1 MTWKR
6 TDHGH
11 PTSNSHPASAAGDPP
26 PPTMAPG
33 WIPPPGRTRDVE
45 SRSARPRDSGGG
57 APWGGVRRRACP
69 PRPCT
74 FMLALRTSVAG
85 GCMGG
90 SMLHV
95 TGRSEVRRG
104 SGGNATSSR
113 AGGCHTCDMPV
124 NGRDKAIVGSMGRRC
139 VSTSSSLNTTYVTD
153 YTSSIGRTS
162 SSRGARSIGDSM
174 PALSS
179 AR

>member
-1 MTWKR
+1 MGGYPET
-6 TDHGH
+6 GM
-11 PTSNSHPASAAGDPP
+11 PTTPMYLHAGPP
-26 PPTMAPG
+26 N
-33 WIPPPGRTRDVE
+33 I
-45 SRSARPRDSGGG
+45 GGG
-57 APWGGVRRRACP
+57 RVH
-69 PRPCT
+69 
-74 FMLALRTSVAG
+74 
-85 GCMGG
+85 GG

-162 SSRGARSIGDSM
+162 SSRGARSIGVSM

>member
-1 MTWKR
+1 M
-6 TDHGH
+6 
-11 PTSNSHPASAAGDPP
+11 
-26 PPTMAPG
+26 
-33 WIPPPGRTRDVE
+33 
-45 SRSARPRDSGGG
+45 
-57 APWGGVRRRACP
+57 GGVSGDGHAHHAHVPSCWPSEHRWRAG
-69 PRPCT
+69 
-74 FMLALRTSVAG
+74 AW
-85 GCMGG
+85 G

-95 TGRSEVRRG
+95 TGRSGVRRG
-104 SGGNATSSR
+104 SGGNATSRR
-113 AGGCHTCDMPV
+113 AGGWHTCDMPV

-162 SSRGARSIGDSM
+162 SSRGARSIGVSM

>member
-45 SRSARPRDSGGG
+45 SRSARPRDSWGRGSV
-57 APWGGVRRRACP
+57 GGVSGDGHAHHAHVPSCWPSEHRWRAG
-69 PRPCT
+69 
-74 FMLALRTSVAG
+74 AWGVS
-85 GCMGG
+85 
-90 SMLHV
+90 V
-95 TGRSEVRRG
+95 TGRSGVGRG
-104 SGGNATSSR
+104 SGGNATSRR

-162 SSRGARSIGDSM
+162 SSRGARSIGVSM